1 VTKYLEKN
9 RENGRSAT
17 TPYTYLAHP
26 HIGSFHFLYRGAPIE
41 TMNNTVWQQA
51 RVRAGLPQ
59 VRIHD
64 LKHTFGAT
72 GASRRTTR
80 RLSPRT

>member
-51 RVRAGLPQ
+51 RVRAGL
-59 VRIHD
+59 RKCAFTISSTRLGRRAHHD
-64 LKHTFGAT
+64 ALLG
-72 GASRRTTR
+72 G
-80 RLSPRT
+80 